1 MGRLGAAGLRTAQ
14 GVRCIGANWGC
25 ENGGFHVE
33 QKKNKLE
40 GCMMSDSSYG
50 QLVRLGEKRGVAQD
64 ARGTGAQDARGT
76 GAQDARGAGAQDA
89 PAPDISQAVLKD
101 ALSARPFDAA
111 VTAFVLACL
120 PRSKA
125 PVLWVQD
132 RASRLEN
139 GRVYGP
145 ALKGVKLLRVEV
157 SHARDVLWAMEE
169 GAACAGLA
177 AVVGEVHGAPPVLDF
192 TATKR
197 LALRAETSGVPV
209 WLIRSGTVEGLS
221 AARERWRV
229 GSLPSQLHPH
239 NAAAPGA
246 PLWEAELFRARG
258 RAPGTWAVRHEPGE
272 NRLRFL
278 SRSGDGPLAE
288 DHGTAA
294 HAAG

>member
-1 MGRLGAAGLRTAQ
+1 LYTGDFAQADSCGAFLYKNR
-14 GVRCIGANWGC
+14 GC
-25 ENGGFHVE
+25 QKEGFPVE
-33 QKKNKLE
+33 QKMNKME
-40 GCMMSDSSYG
+40 GCMMGDSSSG
-50 QLVRLGEKRGVAQD
+50 QVMRLAGARGVAD
-64 ARGTGAQDARGT
+64 V
-76 GAQDARGAGAQDA
+76 
-89 PAPDISQAVLKD
+89 PAHSMAQAVLKD

-120 PRSKA
+120 PKSGA

-145 ALKGVKLLRVEV
+145 ALRGVQLLRVEV

-169 GAACAGLA
+169 GAACAGLS

-209 WLIRSGTVEGLS
+209 WLIRSGAVEGLS

-229 GSLPSQLHPH
+229 GSLPSDLHPY

-246 PLWEAELFRARG
+246 PVWEAELFRARG
-258 RAPGTWAVRHEPGE
+258 RAPGIWAVRGDVRE
-272 NRLRFL
+272 NGLRFL
-278 SRSGDGPLAE
+278 SRSGDGPLAQ
-288 DHGTAA
+288 DHGGAA

>member
-1 MGRLGAAGLRTAQ
+1 MR
-14 GVRCIGANWGC
+14 
-25 ENGGFHVE
+25 
-33 QKKNKLE
+33 
-40 GCMMSDSSYG
+40 DSSLG
-50 QLVRLGEKRGVAQD
+50 QVVRLGDRRGVVD
-64 ARGTGAQDARGT
+64 V
-76 GAQDARGAGAQDA
+76 
-89 PAPDISQAVLKD
+89 PAPDAAQAVLKD
-101 ALSARPFDAA
+101 VLAAQPFDAA
-111 VTAFVLACL
+111 ATAFVLACL
-120 PRSKA
+120 PRGKA

-169 GAACAGLA
+169 GAACAGLS

-197 LALRAETSGVPV
+197 LAMRSEASGVPV
-209 WLIRSGTVEGLS
+209 WLIRSGVAEGLS

-229 GSLPSQLHPH
+229 GALPSATHPY
-239 NAAAPGA
+239 NAAAPGS

-258 RAPGTWAVRHEPGE
+258 RSPGTWVVSDEGRRREG
-272 NRLRFL
+272 RLRFL
-278 SRSGDGPLAE
+278 SRSGDGPME
-288 DHGTAA
+288 TDHSAAA

>member
-1 MGRLGAAGLRTAQ
+1 MG
-14 GVRCIGANWGC
+14 
-25 ENGGFHVE
+25 
-33 QKKNKLE
+33 
-40 GCMMSDSSYG
+40 DSSLG
-50 QLVRLGEKRGVAQD
+50 QLVRLGDGRGVVD
-64 ARGTGAQDARGT
+64 V
-76 GAQDARGAGAQDA
+76 
-89 PAPDISQAVLKD
+89 PAPDARMETTQAVLKD

-145 ALKGVKLLRVEV
+145 ALKGVRLLRVEV

-169 GAACAGLA
+169 GAACAGLS

-197 LALRAETSGVPV
+197 LAMRAEASGVPV

-221 AARERWRV
+221 AARERWRI
-229 GSLPSQLHPH
+229 GSLPSQVHPD
-239 NAAAPGA
+239 NAAAPGL
-246 PLWEAELFRARG
+246 PVWEAELFRARG
-258 RAPGTWAVRHEPGE
+258 RSPGTWAVSHDGRED
-272 NRLRFL
+272 RLRFL
-278 SRSGDGPLAE
+278 SRSGDGPLEA
-288 DHGTAA
+288 DHSRAA
-294 HAAG
+294 HAAR

>member
-1 MGRLGAAGLRTAQ
+1 
-14 GVRCIGANWGC
+14 
-25 ENGGFHVE
+25 
-33 QKKNKLE
+33 
-40 GCMMSDSSYG
+40 MMNDSSLG
-50 QLVRLGEKRGVAQD
+50 QLVRLGDTRGVAD
-64 ARGTGAQDARGT
+64 L
-76 GAQDARGAGAQDA
+76 
-89 PAPDISQAVLKD
+89 PAPDAAQAVLKD

-111 VTAFVLACL
+111 VTAFVLSCL

-145 ALKGVKLLRVEV
+145 ALKGVTLLRVEV

-169 GAACAGLA
+169 GAACAGLS

-197 LALRAETSGVPV
+197 LAMRSEASGVPV
-209 WLIRSGTVEGLS
+209 WMIRSGAVEGLS
-221 AARERWRV
+221 AARERWRI
-229 GSLPSQLHPH
+229 GSLPSQIHTY

-246 PLWEAELFRARG
+246 PVWEAELFRARG
-258 RAPGTWAVRHEPGE
+258 RSPGTWTVNHEGRE

-278 SRSGDGPLAE
+278 PRSGDGPLEA
-288 DHGTAA
+288 DHGRTA

>member
-1 MGRLGAAGLRTAQ
+1 
-14 GVRCIGANWGC
+14 
-25 ENGGFHVE
+25 
-33 QKKNKLE
+33 
-40 GCMMSDSSYG
+40 MMSDSSLHR
-50 QLVRLGEKRGVAQD
+50 LVRLGDGE
-64 ARGTGAQDARGT
+64 
-76 GAQDARGAGAQDA
+76 AGAEISR
-89 PAPDISQAVLKD
+89 PDVAQAVLKD

-145 ALKGVKLLRVEV
+145 ALKGVRLLRVEV

-169 GAACAGLA
+169 GASCGGLA

-197 LALRAETSGVPV
+197 LAMRAEATGLPV
-209 WLIRSGTVEGLS
+209 WLIRSGAVEGLS
-221 AARERWRV
+221 AARERWRI
-229 GSLPSQLHPH
+229 GSLPSGAHPY
-239 NAAAPGA
+239 NVAAPGA
-246 PLWEAELFRARG
+246 PVWEAELFRARG
-258 RAPGTWAVRHEPGE
+258 RAPGVWEVCHDGGE
-272 NRLRFL
+272 SSLRFL
-278 SRSGDGPLAE
+278 SRSGDGPLEE
-288 DHGTAA
+288 DHSRAA

>member
-1 MGRLGAAGLRTAQ
+1 MT
-14 GVRCIGANWGC
+14 
-25 ENGGFHVE
+25 
-33 QKKNKLE
+33 
-40 GCMMSDSSYG
+40 SDSSYG
-50 QLVRLGEKRGVAQD
+50 QLVKLGDKRGVQD
-64 ARGTGAQDARGT
+64 VPR
-76 GAQDARGAGAQDA
+76 
-89 PAPDISQAVLKD
+89 PDVSQAVLKD

-169 GAACAGLA
+169 GAGCAGLA

-197 LALRAETSGVPV
+197 LAMRAETSGVPV

-229 GSLPSQLHPH
+229 GSLPSELHPY

-246 PLWEAELFRARG
+246 PVWEAELFRARG
-258 RAPGTWAVRHEPGE
+258 RSPGIWAVRHDGPQNGREKRLCFLPG
-272 NRLRFL
+272 
-278 SRSGDGPLAE
+278 SGDGPLAE
-288 DHGTAA
+288 DHGATA

>member
-1 MGRLGAAGLRTAQ
+1 MQSDSSLGQVVRLGAKQ
-14 GVRCIGANWGC
+14 GV
-25 ENGGFHVE
+25 
-33 QKKNKLE
+33 
-40 GCMMSDSSYG
+40 SD
-50 QLVRLGEKRGVAQD
+50 VPD
-64 ARGTGAQDARGT
+64 MGT
-76 GAQDARGAGAQDA
+76 
-89 PAPDISQAVLKD
+89 PQAVLKD

-120 PRSKA
+120 PRSRA

-145 ALKGVKLLRVEV
+145 ALEGVTLLRVEV

-169 GAACAGLA
+169 GAACAGLS

-197 LALRAETSGVPV
+197 LGMRAEASGVPV

-221 AARERWRV
+221 AARERWRI
-229 GSLPSQLHPH
+229 GSLPSLEHPY
-239 NAAAPGA
+239 NAAAPGT
-246 PLWEAELFRARG
+246 PVWEAELFRARG
-258 RAPGTWAVRHEPGE
+258 RSPGTWVVQYERGPKGAGAGADRF
-272 NRLRFL
+272 RFL
-278 SRSGDGPLAE
+278 SRSGDGPLAP
-288 DHGTAA
+288 DHPCPA

>member
-1 MGRLGAAGLRTAQ
+1 
-14 GVRCIGANWGC
+14 
-25 ENGGFHVE
+25 
-33 QKKNKLE
+33 
-40 GCMMSDSSYG
+40 MMSDSSYG
-50 QLVRLGEKRGVAQD
+50 QLVKLDNKHGVVD
-64 ARGTGAQDARGT
+64 VPR
-76 GAQDARGAGAQDA
+76 
-89 PAPDISQAVLKD
+89 PDVSQAVLKD

-145 ALKGVKLLRVEV
+145 ALKGMRLLRVEV

-169 GAACAGLA
+169 GAGCAGLA

-197 LALRAETSGVPV
+197 LAMRAEASGIPV

-221 AARERWRV
+221 AARERWRI
-229 GSLPSQLHPH
+229 GSLASEVHPY
-239 NAAAPGA
+239 NPAAPGA
-246 PLWEAELFRARG
+246 PMWEAELFRARG
-258 RAPGTWAVRHEPGE
+258 RSPGIWEVSHDAGKNGGE

-278 SRSGDGPLAE
+278 PRSGDGPLEE
-288 DHGTAA
+288 DHGRAA

>member
-1 MGRLGAAGLRTAQ
+1 
-14 GVRCIGANWGC
+14 
-25 ENGGFHVE
+25 
-33 QKKNKLE
+33 
-40 GCMMSDSSYG
+40 MSDSSYR
-50 QLVRLGEKRGVAQD
+50 QLTDLSLGLNVGLN
-64 ARGTGAQDARGT
+64 GGHGGAEMPGP
-76 GAQDARGAGAQDA
+76 DA
-89 PAPDISQAVLKD
+89 PHAVLKD

-145 ALKGVKLLRVEV
+145 ALRGLHLLRVEV

-169 GAACAGLA
+169 GAGCGGLA

-197 LALRAETSGVPV
+197 LAMRAEATGLPV
-209 WLIRSGTVEGLS
+209 WLIRSGAAEGLS

-229 GSLPSQLHPH
+229 GSLPSDVHPY

-246 PLWEAELFRARG
+246 PVWEAELFRARG
-258 RAPGTWAVRHEPGE
+258 RAPGVWDVRHERDTGAKGGE
-272 NRLRFL
+272 SRLRFL
-278 SRSGDGPLAE
+278 SRSGDGPLAQ
-288 DHGTAA
+288 DHGGAA